1 MSQKLLDSGFTPR
14 DRKETCDECGKAIS
28 PQMMPLHECAT
39 IIACSEVDLEGNP
52 IRARDI
58 DWQEVD
64 IADLPVGTKLYA
76 DATRCKMISP
86 GAK

>member
-1 MSQKLLDSGFTPR
+1 MSQKLLDAGFTPR

-58 DWQEVD
+58 DWVD
-64 IADLPVGTKLYA
+64 IAGRDEALR
-76 DATRCKMISP
+76 RCNKM
-86 GAK
+86 